1 MKNQNKAGEASIKTL
16 GSVATN
22 LAGKENALL
31 SEVEKVSLFR
41 RQNYPS
47 KFRVSINNVAS
58 TKQLSCSR

>member
-31 SEVEKVSLFR
+31 SEVEKVS
-41 RQNYPS
+41 
-47 KFRVSINNVAS
+47 
-58 TKQLSCSR
+58 